1 MLKVFL
7 KRGISMS
14 FCFANVL
21 KVSCCFVFI
30 LHPVH
35 SSHTA
40 VSSGHPSLVWA
51 YYGGFKQP
59 RGVNVSGV
67 LLSLLYFM
75 SLEIASSSPGC
86 PETGCVVEGG
96 IELFKITFKSS
107 IYEAGA

>member
-1 MLKVFL
+1 MLL
-7 KRGISMS
+7 
-14 FCFANVL
+14 CF
-21 KVSCCFVFI
+21 
-30 LHPVH
+30 H
-35 SSHTA
+35 SSSCA
-40 VSSGHPSLVWA
+40 LVSHSGLKWPPQFTVWA
-51 YYGGFKQP
+51 YYGGFKYP

-86 PETGCVVEGG
+86 PETDCVVEGG